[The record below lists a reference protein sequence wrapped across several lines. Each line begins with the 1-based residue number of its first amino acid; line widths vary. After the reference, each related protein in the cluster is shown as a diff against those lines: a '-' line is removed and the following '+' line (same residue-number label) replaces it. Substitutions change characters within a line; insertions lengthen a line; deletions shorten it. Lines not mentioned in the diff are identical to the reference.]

1 MNKRRRTRVE
11 SQKDA
16 TVVFSNKTL
25 MGKLS
30 NVSLKGCLISPSSSE
45 PIPKTGVEL
54 KVVIHLETD
63 CDQFDIKLRGRAV
76 RSDEKE
82 IAIEFTEIP
91 PESFQRLLKFVQY
104 NASDPDEIED
114 ELGISVFEPKH
125 GGD

>member
-1 MNKRRRTRVE
+1 MQ
-11 SQKDA
+11 SQKDS

-25 MGKLS
+25 RVKLL
-30 NVSLKGCLISPSSSE
+30 NVSLKGCLISPSSNE

-54 KVVIHLETD
+54 KVVIHLESD
-63 CDQFDIKLRGRAV
+63 CDQFDIKVTGQAV
-76 RSDEKE
+76 RADEKE

-114 ELGISVFEPKH
+114 ELEISVFEPKH
-125 GGD
+125 SGD